1 MRPFLD
7 TILEHEGLEGVISFL
22 KNTDP
27 LGIFLTKEELETLS
41 TLITELK
48 ADRKNKKSPQSIVIC
63 VFYCFISP

>member
-7 TILEHEGLEGVISFL
+7 TILEHEGLEGVILFL

-27 LGIFLTKEELETLS
+27 LGIFLTKEELETLA

-48 ADRKNKKSPQSIVIC
+48 ADREK
-63 VFYCFISP
+63 

>member
-27 LGIFLTKEELETLS
+27 HGIFLTKEELETLA

-48 ADRKNKKSPQSIVIC
+48 AAREKHC
-63 VFYCFISP
+63 